1 MKKKETK
8 KEIENRIRKELLD
21 EQSINKLYDSKKRSN
36 VIWIGIFGAIIGIV
50 YVSFTYPYA
59 NVAGIILGG
68 ITGGLIGVGLGDH
81 FS

>member
-1 MKKKETK
+1 MKKRETK
-8 KEIENRIRKELLD
+8 KDIESRVRKELLD

-36 VIWIGIFGAIIGIV
+36 VIWIGIFGAIIGII
-50 YVSFTYPYA
+50 YVSFAYPYA
-59 NVAGIILGG
+59 NVVGIILGG

>member
-1 MKKKETK
+1 MKKRETK
-8 KEIENRIRKELLD
+8 KEIENRIRKEVLD
-21 EQSINKLYDSKKRSN
+21 EQSINKLYDSKKGSN

-59 NVAGIILGG
+59 NVVGIILGG

>member
-1 MKKKETK
+1 MKKRETK
-8 KEIENRIRKELLD
+8 KDIESRVRKELLD

-36 VIWIGIFGAIIGIV
+36 VVFIGIFGAIIGIV

-59 NVAGIILGG
+59 NVVGIILGG
-68 ITGGLIGVGLGDH
+68 ITGGMIGAALGEH